1 MVASWSIGRAV
12 LRILVGALC
21 VAAAVACLALL
32 RGEFSDTDWK
42 VIATSTL
49 FALVSSM
56 AAAGAAVRERSRVL
70 AAVTVGATL
79 LGFALVSIGMWGDID
94 GEGFWRATGCVAIVA
109 LESAH
114 AAFVLSRLRS
124 SDPPVVASVTRGAV
138 GLAVVSGAMGV
149 VPLAGLV
156 PDDGD
161 YTLYG
166 EILGVVLVGQLLCT
180 ALAPLLRRLHAGA
193 DRPAVEAPSADES
206 LARELIA
213 VADRLER
220 LGAGPQVHAECAR
233 LRRLARVAIGS
244 STRG

>member
-138 GLAVVSGAMGV
+138 GLAVVSG
-149 VPLAGLV
+149 
-156 PDDGD
+156 
-161 YTLYG
+161 
-166 EILGVVLVGQLLCT
+166 QLLCT

-193 DRPAVEAPSADES
+193 ERPAVEVPRTGES
-206 LARELIA
+206 LELELIA

-220 LGAGPQVHAECAR
+220 LGAGPQVHAECEH
-233 LRRLARVAIGS
+233 LRRLARIAIGGS
-244 STRG
+244 GRA